1 MMLYDHLNR
10 PISLEEEVGS
20 GGEGR
25 VYTIKGDTVNVAKIY
40 HKSVAVEKVE
50 KLRAMVNNNLD
61 LSRFTAWPSATLY
74 EKKGNTLKGFIMP
87 RIEGH
92 REVHELYGP
101 AHRKVQFPHADWSF
115 LVHAARNIAAAFQSV
130 HDCSH
135 TIGDVNQSGILISQQ
150 AVCRLIDTDS
160 FQIRLGNKVYSCEV
174 GTPHYTPP
182 ELQGRSFREV
192 LRTENHDNFGLAVI
206 IFQLLFMGRHPFAG
220 RYSGSD
226 DMPIERA
233 IKEYRFAY
241 GSRASNKQMSPP
253 PNVLPLSVCSSKIVQ
268 LFEKAFS
275 EESVH
280 REERPRA
287 QEWVSHL
294 DILRNDLCSCKQNP
308 VHKYHKSLNSC
319 PWCNL
324 ENITGTVY
332 FLNYTSSSKTQNS
345 FNLEEIWSNINSIK
359 IPILENLPDINLVWA
374 KPNPL
379 PEYAKPPTGILWLVN
394 AVINFHDD
402 RGERNRRKSIL
413 SQAERQWQNIKTQ
426 WESLRSD
433 PNYSS
438 IYQRLQNA
446 YIEYKNLPNHYQS
459 ERKAILLKVYLE
471 RYFIEEAGIQNI
483 GKKRALTLA
492 SYGIETAA
500 DVSYDR
506 IFSIPTFGRVLT
518 QNLVD
523 WRNSLE
529 IRFQQYKPSLQDL
542 KFLNSLDQKYARRR
556 NELESN
562 LVGGKSQL
570 EHCRNTLVKKQ
581 EQLRKEAEIAV
592 KTLAQA
598 KADMSVYN

>member
-1 MMLYDHLNR
+1 
-10 PISLEEEVGS
+10 
-20 GGEGR
+20 
-25 VYTIKGDTVNVAKIY
+25 
-40 HKSVAVEKVE
+40 
-50 KLRAMVNNNLD
+50 
-61 LSRFTAWPSATLY
+61 
-74 EKKGNTLKGFIMP
+74 
-87 RIEGH
+87 
-92 REVHELYGP
+92 
-101 AHRKVQFPHADWSF
+101 
-115 LVHAARNIAAAFQSV
+115 
-130 HDCSH
+130 
-135 TIGDVNQSGILISQQ
+135 
-150 AVCRLIDTDS
+150 
-160 FQIRLGNKVYSCEV
+160 
-174 GTPHYTPP
+174 
-182 ELQGRSFREV
+182 
-192 LRTENHDNFGLAVI
+192 
-206 IFQLLFMGRHPFAG
+206 MGRHPFAG

-241 GSRASNKQMSPP
+241 GARASNKQMSPP
-253 PNVLPLSVCSSKIVQ
+253 PNVLPLSVSSSKIVQ

-294 DILRNDLCSCKQNP
+294 DILRNDLRSCKQNP

-332 FLNYTSSSKTQNS
+332 FLSYTSSGTTQNS
-345 FNLEEIWSNINSIK
+345 FNLDLIWSNINSIK
-359 IPILENLPDINLVWA
+359 IPTLENLPDINLVWA

-379 PEYAKPPTGILWLVN
+379 PEYAKPPTGIMGFAN
-394 AVINFHDD
+394 FFFNFHDD
-402 RGERNRRKSIL
+402 RGERKKRESNLR
-413 SQAERQWQNIKTQ
+413 QAERQWQNIETQ
-426 WESLRSD
+426 WESLKSD
-433 PNYSS
+433 TNYSS
-438 IYQRLQNA
+438 IYQRLQNS
-446 YIEYKNLPNHYQS
+446 YTEYKNLPNHYQS
-459 ERKAILLKVYLE
+459 ERKSILLKVYLE

-500 DVSYDR
+500 DISYDR

-556 NELESN
+556 NELESS

-570 EHCRNTLVKKQ
+570 EHCRNTLVKKR
-581 EQLRKEAEIAV
+581 EQVRKEAEIAI

-598 KADMSVYN
+598 RADMTVYN